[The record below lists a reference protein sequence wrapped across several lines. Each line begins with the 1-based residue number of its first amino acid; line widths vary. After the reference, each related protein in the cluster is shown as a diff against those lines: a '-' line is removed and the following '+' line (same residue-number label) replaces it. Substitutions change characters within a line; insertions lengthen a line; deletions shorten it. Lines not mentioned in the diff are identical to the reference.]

1 MQGDVAN
8 LADLDRLYATIKAD
22 KGALDII
29 VANAAFVEVVPTA
42 LVTPE
47 HFDKT
52 FNLNARGT
60 FFTVQKGLPLLRNG
74 GSIVLVSP
82 GAHLKGIPFYVTYSA
97 TKAAMRSF
105 RPELGGRLKRSWYS
119 CQHAQPGTHRYAN
132 HRRPI

>member
-1 MQGDVAN
+1 MRHFAASAPSNHIAYIYV
-8 LADLDRLYATIKAD
+8 LVYSLTDLDRLYATIKAE

-52 FNLNARGT
+52 FNINARGT

-74 GSIVLVSP
+74 GV
-82 GAHLKGIPFYVTYSA
+82 
-97 TKAAMRSF
+97 
-105 RPELGGRLKRSWYS
+105 
-119 CQHAQPGTHRYAN
+119 C
-132 HRRPI
+132 